1 VKEGR
6 TNKGIQSLFLPV
18 LCHCGLSVSL
28 SVGLCVCG
36 VSVANIAM
44 PIKTLHITN
53 AYHSASGGI
62 RAFYRAL
69 LEAANRRGRLMR
81 LIVPGERSAIE
92 EVGSCGRIYH
102 IAARQAFLFDKRY
115 RLLAPTTYLLPLR
128 GELWR
133 ILRDER
139 PDLIEVC
146 DKYSVNWLGGLLRR
160 EWIPGLRRPPL
171 VGMSCERMDDNVDA
185 FLGRSRASR
194 LWSRFYVGYAYIPF
208 FDYHIANSSYT
219 AAELRDAMRARH
231 ERPVYVRPMGAEVDD
246 FAAARRSEKSRQKLI
261 AEAGGGERTKLLL
274 YAGRL
279 SPEKN
284 ISLLI
289 EMIERLADDFRLVVA
304 GDGPLAGWLENEA
317 KVRAPGRLRM
327 LGHIGD
333 RAKLLDLYADCDA
346 FIHPNPRE
354 PFGIAPLEAM
364 AAGLPLVA
372 PNAGGVLSYADETNA
387 WLAEPNGESFAAA
400 ASVVFSDPAMRKDR
414 LARARWTAQQYQ
426 WRVVTDSFFQL
437 YDELSE
443 QFPSSRFA
451 RRNNRP
457 DAFPVPEEYEQ
468 SRRLESHTSSRT
480 HAGERRRRG
489 YWRDPGCADSWTGP
503 RDAS

>member
-1 VKEGR
+1 
-6 TNKGIQSLFLPV
+6 
-18 LCHCGLSVSL
+18 
-28 SVGLCVCG
+28 
-36 VSVANIAM
+36 M

-53 AYHSASGGI
+53 AYHQTSGGI

-69 LEAANRRGRLMR
+69 LEAANRRGRSMR
-81 LIVPGERSAIE
+81 LIVPGERSEVE

-102 IAARQAFLFDKRY
+102 IAARRALLFDNRY
-115 RLLAPTTYLLPLR
+115 RLLMPPTYLPPFR

-146 DKYSVNWLGGLLRR
+146 DKYSVNWLAGLLRR
-160 EWIPGLRRPPL
+160 GWIPDLRRPPL
-171 VGMSCERMDDNVDA
+171 VGMSCERMDDNVEA
-185 FLGRSRASR
+185 FLGRSRAGR
-194 LWSRFYVGYAYIPF
+194 LWSRLHLGYLYIPF
-208 FDYHIANSSYT
+208 FDYHITNSSYT

-231 ERPVYVRPMGAEVDD
+231 ERPVYVRPMGVEIDD
-246 FAAARRSEKSRQKLI
+246 LAGARRSEKSRRNLI

-279 SPEKN
+279 SREKN
-284 ISLLI
+284 VPLLI
-289 EMIERLADDFRLVVA
+289 EMIERLADGFMLIVA

-317 KVRAPGRLRM
+317 KIRAPGRVRL

-333 RAKLLDLYADCDA
+333 RAKLLCLYADCDA

-400 ASVVFSDPAMRKDR
+400 AREIFNDPAARKDR
-414 LARARWTAQQYQ
+414 LAQARWTAQQYQ
-426 WRVVTDSFFQL
+426 WRFVTDSFFQL
-437 YDELSE
+437 YDELIK

-451 RRNNRP
+451 RRNNHP
-457 DAFPVPEEYEQ
+457 AAFPVPEEYEQ
-468 SRRLESHTSSRT
+468 PGCLESHSSPRT
-480 HAGERRRRG
+480 HDGERRRRG
-489 YWRDPGCADSWTGP
+489 YWRDPGRADSWTGS

>member
-1 VKEGR
+1 
-6 TNKGIQSLFLPV
+6 
-18 LCHCGLSVSL
+18 
-28 SVGLCVCG
+28 
-36 VSVANIAM
+36 M
-44 PIKTLHITN
+44 IKTLHITN

-81 LIVPGERSAIE
+81 LIVPGEGSRVE

-102 IAARQAFLFDKRY
+102 VAARRAFLFDNRY
-115 RLLAPTTYLLPLR
+115 RLLTPATYLPPFR

-146 DKYSVNWLGGLLRR
+146 DKYSVHWMAGLLRR
-160 EWIPGLRRPPL
+160 GFIPGLRRPPL
-171 VGMSCERMDDNVDA
+171 VGMSCERMDDNVEA
-185 FLGRSRASR
+185 FLSRSRAGRS
-194 LWSRFYVGYAYIPF
+194 WSRFYIGYCYIPF

-231 ERPVYVRPMGAEVDD
+231 ERPVYIRPMGVEIDD
-246 FAAARRSEKSRQKLI
+246 FAAARRSEENRQNLI
-261 AEAGGGERTKLLL
+261 AEAGGGDGTKLLL

-284 ISLLI
+284 LPLLI
-289 EMIERLADDFRLVVA
+289 ETIERLADDFRLVVA
-304 GDGPLAGWLENEA
+304 GDGPLAAWFENEA
-317 KVRAPGRLRM
+317 NVRAPGRVRL
-327 LGHIGD
+327 LGHVGD
-333 RAKLLDLYADCDA
+333 RAKLLRLYADCDA

-372 PNAGGVLSYADETNA
+372 PNAGGTLSYADESNA

-400 ASVVFSDPAMRKDR
+400 ARAVFSDPATRKDK
-414 LARARWTAQQYQ
+414 LARARWTAQRYQ
-426 WRVVTDSFFQL
+426 WRIVSDSFFQL
-437 YDELSE
+437 YDELIE
-443 QFPSSRFA
+443 KFPSSRFA
-451 RRNNRP
+451 RRSRRP
-457 DAFPVPEEYEQ
+457 AAFPVPEEYEQ
-468 SRRLESHTSSRT
+468 SRRFEPHTSPRT
-480 HAGERRRRG
+480 RAGERRGRG
-489 YWRDPGCADSWTGP
+489 YWRGSRHVDGWIGP

>member
-1 VKEGR
+1 
-6 TNKGIQSLFLPV
+6 
-18 LCHCGLSVSL
+18 
-28 SVGLCVCG
+28 
-36 VSVANIAM
+36 M

-53 AYHSASGGI
+53 AYHSASGGV

-81 LIVPGERSAIE
+81 LVVPGERSEVE

-102 IAARQAFLFDKRY
+102 VAARQAFLFDKRY
-115 RLLAPTTYLLPLR
+115 RLLTPPTYLPPFR

-160 EWIPGLRRPPL
+160 GWIPGLRRPPL

-185 FLGRSRASR
+185 FLGRSGAGR

-219 AAELRDAMRARH
+219 AAELRDAMRERH
-231 ERPVYVRPMGAEVDD
+231 DRPVYVRPMGAEVDD

-284 ISLLI
+284 VQILI
-289 EMIERLADDFRLVVA
+289 EMIERSSGDFRLIVA
-304 GDGPLAGWLENEA
+304 GDGPLIGWLENEA
-317 KVRAPGRLRM
+317 RVRAPGRVRM
-327 LGHIGD
+327 LGHISA
-333 RAKLLDLYADCDA
+333 RSNLIDLYANCDA

-387 WLAEPNGESFAAA
+387 WLAAPNGESFAAA
-400 ASVVFSDPAMRKDR
+400 AVSIFNDPSTRKDR
-414 LARARWTAQQYQ
+414 LARARWTAQQYNWQ
-426 WRVVTDSFFQL
+426 VVTDHFFRL
-437 YDELSE
+437 YDELHE

-451 RRNNRP
+451 RRNVP
-457 DAFPVPEEYEQ
+457 PAPYPVPEE
-468 SRRLESHTSSRT
+468 L
-480 HAGERRRRG
+480 
-489 YWRDPGCADSWTGP
+489 
-503 RDAS
+503 